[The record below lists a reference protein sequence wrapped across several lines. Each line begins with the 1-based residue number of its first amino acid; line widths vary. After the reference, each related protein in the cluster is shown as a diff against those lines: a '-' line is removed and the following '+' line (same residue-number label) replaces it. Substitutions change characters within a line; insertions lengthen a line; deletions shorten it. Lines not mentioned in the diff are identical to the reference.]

1 MNEYQDVLTFQKLR
15 HGISQHNRGA
25 VLDWRDS
32 PFADHGGAPAGS
44 PKPSG
49 AAW

>member
-1 MNEYQDVLTFQKLR
+1 MNEYQDVLTFEKLR
-15 HGISQHNRGA
+15 HGIQLNRPSA
-25 VLDWRDS
+25 FDCRDS
-32 PFADHGGAPAGS
+32 PFADYDSAPAGS